1 MALSQAIETPCRV
14 WRPGT
19 VMTSSIGSRFLQGA
33 SIAVG
38 WVGFLPGFWRS
49 GKIHFFD
56 CLLLVYFVASGP
68 LWWRLTL
75 IRRVVFNLVQSK
87 RVAKSIPSPCLTL
100 KRMALWNLVFPL
112 NKGQT
117 MQKNFYIPDP
127 HDIPMISP
135 WYPHDIV
142 GLIPTS
148 VEGKHVYYHWNST
161 YRRLDPPIPNYTSHV

>member
-127 HDIPMISP
+127 HEIPMILLV
-135 WYPHDIV
+135 WYPPVLKVNMYITTETLHID
-142 GLIPTS
+142 G
-148 VEGKHVYYHWNST
+148 
-161 YRRLDPPIPNYTSHV
+161 